1 MNSGGMSEVTD
12 ALDLLGDNKLF
23 FGTGFSV
30 PHLLL

>member
-12 ALDLLGDNKLF
+12 ALDLLGDNKLV